1 MSKEKTSLETQN
13 QPSCLGAVISRL
25 FWLTLTPLYLVNI
38 IFGTFMVLPYW
49 IATGTYYYESK
60 YFKGVMA
67 WLWKQYPNGL

>member
-1 MSKEKTSLETQN
+1 MSKEKTSLETQS
-13 QPSCLGAVISRL
+13 QPSCLAAVIIRL

-49 IATGTYYYESK
+49 IATGTYYYESN

-67 WLWKQYPNGL
+67 WLCKQHPNGL

>member
-1 MSKEKTSLETQN
+1 MSSNNEKEPINPTLNK
-13 QPSCLGAVISRL
+13 GDVISRL
-25 FWLTLTPLYLVNI
+25 FWLTLTPLYFVNI

-67 WLWKQYPNGL
+67 WLWKQHPNGL